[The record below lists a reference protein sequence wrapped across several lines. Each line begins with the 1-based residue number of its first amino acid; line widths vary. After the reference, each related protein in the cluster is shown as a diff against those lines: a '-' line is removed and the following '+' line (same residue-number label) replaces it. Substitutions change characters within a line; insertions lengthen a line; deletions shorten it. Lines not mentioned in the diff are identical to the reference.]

1 MPTLPFSILPE
12 EEIETPDFQPL
23 EPGWY
28 TAEVSGSKDKVSQS
42 GNDMAELEFTLT
54 NGRKVWATYNIGF
67 PEGSAVLEMARREVS
82 QLAHAAGFATVG
94 NTDELVGSYVQ
105 VHLKIRP
112 AKGDWPARNEVDAY
126 RSAGDSTPTPPAVA
140 AAKPNSSDVSPWA
153 KAS

>member
-1 MPTLPFSILPE
+1 MSSLPFPILPE
-12 EEIETPDFQPL
+12 EEIEAPDFQPL

-28 TAEVSGSKDKVSQS
+28 TAEVTGSKDKVSQS

-67 PEGSAVLEMARREVS
+67 PEGSDVLEMAKLLVS
-82 QLAHAAGFATVG
+82 QLAHAAGFARIA

-105 VHLKIRP
+105 VYLKIRP
-112 AKGDWPARNEVDAY
+112 AKGDWPARNEVSAY
-126 RSAGDSTPTPPAVA
+126 SSAGDSAPTPPAVA
-140 AAKPNSSDVSPWA
+140 AAKPNSAPWA